1 MEPPVAVRL
10 TVPVVVM
17 GAVELMLRPAVRLM
31 AAARLALPRA
41 VAWLRSAVVP
51 AAEKVW
57 LPLRP
62 VRRALLASVRLPAVA
77 AMVALLILVVE
88 SPPAIDTVPPVMLK
102 PPLPLAPVVIRS
114 APEPME
120 IAPLVLRL
128 REGTRS
134 TNLLAFWPMV
144 MAPVAERPRAAPVA

>member
-10 TVPVVVM
+10 TAPVVVM
-17 GAVELMLRPAVRLM
+17 GAVEVMLRPAARLM

-41 VAWLRSAVVP
+41 VAWVRSEVVP

-62 VRRALLASVRLPAVA
+62 VSRAVLARVRLPAVA
-77 AMVALLILVVE
+77 ATVVLLMLVVVR
-88 SPPAIDTVPPVMLK
+88 PPAIETALPLMLMV
-102 PPLPLAPVVIRS
+102 PLPLAPVVVIS

-120 IAPLVLRL
+120 MAPLVLRL
-128 REGTRS
+128 REGTWS
-134 TNLLAFWPMV
+134 TNLLALWPMV
-144 MAPVAERPRAAPVA
+144 MAPVAVRLRAALVA